1 MATSS
6 ISSPGIASGL
16 DVNGIISKLME
27 LERIPLTKLN
37 TKEVSFQAKLT
48 AFGSIKG
55 ALSTLQTAAAT
66 LADASTFSSKSASVS
81 DATVLA
87 ASASSTAAAGSYS
100 LNVTQLAKYHTLRSN
115 TNYTAT
121 TDTFN
126 TGTLAIAIDGGAAVN
141 VAITGSNNT
150 LAGIRQ
156 AINDANAG
164 VTATIINDGSTNR
177 LVLKSNISGSVG
189 DISVAVTDDGSGG
202 THALA
207 GLDSASLVQT
217 QGADDAILSI
227 NGIDITRTSNT
238 ITDAIE
244 GVTLN
249 LTKGTLAAPG
259 TAVLTVTNN
268 TAATTTAINNFVKA
282 YNDSVNLLKA
292 SSAYD
297 TATKTGAALNGDGT
311 VRSLQSQLI
320 GLVQSSLTGV
330 AGGIRSLSDV
340 GISVQ
345 TNGTLSVDN
354 TKLAAALADPNK
366 DVASL
371 FSQTTSGNEGVA
383 VRFNTA
389 LESIVGFGG
398 MIAGRTDG
406 ITSAIKTIGTS
417 RDTLN
422 LRLSQIEA
430 RYRRQFTALDTLVT
444 QMNKTSQYLTQQLAN
459 LPTTSSSN

>member
-1 MATSS
+1 
-6 ISSPGIASGL
+6 
-16 DVNGIISKLME
+16 
-27 LERIPLTKLN
+27 
-37 TKEVSFQAKLT
+37 
-48 AFGSIKG
+48 
-55 ALSTLQTAAAT
+55 LSTLQTTAAT
-66 LADASTFSSKSASVS
+66 LADASTFSSKTASVS

-87 ASASSTAAAGSYS
+87 ASASSIASAGSYS

-115 TNYTAT
+115 TNYAAT

-126 TGTLAIAIDGGAAVN
+126 TGTLAIAIDGGTAVN

-164 VTATIINDGSTNR
+164 VTATIINDGLTNR
-177 LVLKSNISGSVG
+177 LVLKSDTSGSVG

-202 THALA
+202 THLLS

-217 QGADDAILSI
+217 QAADDAMLSI

-259 TAVLTVTNN
+259 TVTNN

-282 YNDSVNLLKA
+282 YNDSVSLLKT

-330 AGGIRSLSDV
+330 AGGISSLSDI

-345 TNGTLSVDN
+345 TNGTLAVDN

-366 DVASL
+366 DVAAL

-406 ITSAIKTIGTS
+406 ITSAIKTIGTN

-422 LRLSQIEA
+422 FRLSQIEG

-459 LPTTSSSN
+459 LPTTSNSK